1 VVVKECRLASRKPTV
16 QDKTKQNKNFS
27 CYDKL
32 NTHCFCFFL
41 KSATR
46 KVMVIVLYA
55 RRNYFDGAPDS
66 KQNKKK
72 RKTQQHQQQNKK
84 MCRPFTS

>member
-1 VVVKECRLASRKPTV
+1 MQACLTQAHSSRTN
-16 QDKTKQNKNFS
+16 KTKQNKKKNFS

-32 NTHCFCFFL
+32 NTHCFCFF

-55 RRNYFDGAPDS
+55 RRNYFDGAPDN
-66 KQNKKK
+66 KQKRKKH
-72 RKTQQHQQQNKK
+72 KTQQHQQQNKK